1 LPTARALQ
9 FYVLCHAGR
18 SRQVKQER
26 RTAGVKRERGAD
38 QQQRQQQAGADE
50 AVPRSAT
57 AETINLVDAAPA
69 PLRVGGRALAADELA
84 VCDLAGSDDEGE
96 PAWQVHKK
104 PALDVVVEL

>member
-1 LPTARALQ
+1 MQRNTSGVW
-9 FYVLCHAGR
+9 VLACVAGV
-18 SRQVKQER
+18 SRQPKQEA
-26 RTAGVKRERGAD
+26 RTVGVKRQRSSD
-38 QQQRQQQAGADE
+38 QRQQEA

-57 AETINLVDAAPA
+57 AETINLVDATPA

-104 PALDVVVEL
+104 PALEVAL

>member
-1 LPTARALQ
+1 M
-9 FYVLCHAGR
+9 LCHAGS

-38 QQQRQQQAGADE
+38 QQQQE

-104 PALDVVVEL
+104 PALEVEVEV